1 MHMPVDSNNFFLAA
15 LSSVPAMF
23 AVTEAPSLLTIV
35 SVIILPIIF
44 FMVGKGIDIWLQV
57 HLSRHKRDNEVD
69 RDD

>member
-23 AVTEAPSLLTIV
+23 AVTEAPSLLTIM
-35 SVIILPIIF
+35 SVIVLPIVF

-57 HLSRHKRDNEVD
+57 RLSRHKHGSDKEVD
-69 RDD
+69 